1 MQIFYTPSNK
11 FFTNDKWG
19 NIAPVEPQKDMR
31 YLLKNQ
37 TFQNLVVYRYQMQN
51 GTRGRVKGIIKEYK
65 IIIDLIDKRL
75 SEMN

>member
-1 MQIFYTPSNK
+1 M
-11 FFTNDKWG
+11 
-19 NIAPVEPQKDMR
+19 EPQKDMR